1 MMNTKKHE
9 AGESKGK
16 HEGKGKCK
24 DMVKGDYRKME
35 TLMRGKPAQA
45 NVKNYKGR

>member
-1 MMNTKKHE
+1 MNNKKHE

-16 HEGKGKCK
+16 PDGKSK

-45 NVKNYKGR
+45 NGKNYKGR

>member
-1 MMNTKKHE
+1 MMNNKKHE

-24 DMVKGDYRKME
+24 DMIKGDYRKME
-35 TLMRGKPAQA
+35 SLMRGKPAQGKG
-45 NVKNYKGR
+45 KNYKGR